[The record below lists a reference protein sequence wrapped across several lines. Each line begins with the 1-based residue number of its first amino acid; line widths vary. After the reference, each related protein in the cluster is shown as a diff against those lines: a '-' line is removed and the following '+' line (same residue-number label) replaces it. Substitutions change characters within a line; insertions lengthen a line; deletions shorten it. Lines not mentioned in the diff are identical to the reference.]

1 MCRAVVGRSAKET
14 ERAEE
19 EEVEEVEEDAVRFAS
34 PPVQVAAG
42 TLGKCRTVTRAGV
55 ARVYITPSRGWRT
68 TSRALANPGE

>member
-14 ERAEE
+14 EVAEE
-19 EEVEEVEEDAVRFAS
+19 EDVVRFA
-34 PPVQVAAG
+34 PPPGQVAVG